1 MKANVRPAPVTEAR
15 PKAVDLLT
23 SVTEQVLTFRY
34 GDRQLTLAD
43 LARVI
48 SSASRLLRFGDMDER
63 IETENKALM
72 ELARKR
78 QLVS

>member
-1 MKANVRPAPVTEAR
+1 MKNVKPAPVTEVR

-23 SVTEQVLTFRY
+23 SITEQVLVFRY
-34 GDRQLTLAD
+34 GDRTITLAD
-43 LARVI
+43 MARCV
-48 SSASRLLRFGDMDER
+48 SGASRLLRFGDMDER